1 MQETPG
7 AVHVQVPGPA
17 QDRPKWK
24 SVAVIAA
31 IGFVVGVAWPRLA
44 GVRLGPSLPEPSAA
58 SSIAP
63 SAALS
68 PSAPAA
74 TAPSASAPGPA
85 ASAATPP
92 ATASSTPPV
101 PSPPAGQVVS
111 VASGAVQSCKTTDG
125 DALKGSECGKLPG
138 LDGLVLPRLRKLA
151 DCPDAADASGRLPL
165 VVRLDFAHNT
175 LTVDLGH
182 GHSVASPEALLAC
195 ARTDLA
201 GANLARVAHDN
212 QRYNVAYPVTFG
224 GGGRPTESG
233 SPPVRSAADPADAT
247 ATVVWE
253 VAIVR
258 DVPKTGKVL
267 ARLSRGTQLR
277 VGTVKD
283 GWYPVQYGDG
293 FGSEGWV
300 YRGAIGR

>member
-1 MQETPG
+1 MQETTG
-7 AVHVQVPGPA
+7 AINVQVPEPA

-24 SVAVIAA
+24 SVAVIAG

-58 SSIAP
+58 PSIAP
-63 SAALS
+63 SATLP
-68 PSAPAA
+68 PS
-74 TAPSASAPGPA
+74 APSASAPAPV

-92 ATASSTPPV
+92 AIVSSTPPLA
-101 PSPPAGQVVS
+101 SAPAGQVVS

-182 GHSVASPEALLAC
+182 GHNVASPEALLAC

-224 GGGRPTESG
+224 GGGRSTEGG
-233 SPPVRSAADPADAT
+233 SPPARSAADPADAT

-277 VGTVKD
+277 VGPVKD

-293 FGSEGWV
+293 FASEGWV